1 MRNKQLIRSLMAGF
15 LLLANQ
21 VDAQMAAIDSL
32 KLIPANPTTNDVL
45 KVVCYTTFPY
55 GGCGINTTH
64 AELQGNSIFLSI
76 DYSMGMLTY
85 ICHSVDTIP
94 IDNPGAGT
102 FQLTTTITTNQ
113 QDVIED
119 SHSLTFQ
126 IDPYLGINEL
136 TAANFQAYPNPFD
149 NELKFKTSFPV
160 AKMELY
166 SMTGQQVYF
175 KETLFENPPVDLSH
189 LEKGIY
195 LVTLTDPNG
204 NSLTQRVI
212 KH

>member
-1 MRNKQLIRSLMAGF
+1 MAGF
-15 LLLANQ
+15 LLLTNQ
-21 VDAQMAAIDSL
+21 VDAQLAAIDSL
-32 KLIPANPTTNDVL
+32 KLIPANPTTNDAL

-55 GGCGINTTH
+55 GGCGINSTH

-76 DYSMGMLTY
+76 DYSMGVLTY

-102 FQLTTTITTNQ
+102 FQLTTTITTNE

-119 SHSLTFQ
+119 SHFLTFQ
-126 IDPYLGINEL
+126 IDPFLGINEP
-136 TAANFQAYPNPFD
+136 TPANFQAYPNPFD

-175 KETLFENPPVDLSH
+175 KETLFESPLVDLSH
-189 LEKGIY
+189 LEKGVY

>member
-1 MRNKQLIRSLMAGF
+1 MRNKQMIRSLMVGF

-21 VDAQMAAIDSL
+21 VDAQMAGIDSL
-32 KLIPANPTTNDVL
+32 KLIPVNPTANDAL
-45 KVVCYTTFPY
+45 KVICYTTFPY

-102 FQLTTTITTNQ
+102 FQLTTIITTNQ

-119 SHSLTFQ
+119 SHSMTFQ

-136 TAANFQAYPNPFD
+136 TPANFQAYPNPFD

-175 KETLFENPPVDLSH
+175 KETLFESPQVDLSH
-189 LEKGIY
+189 LENGVY

>member
-1 MRNKQLIRSLMAGF
+1 MKNNPITRSLIAGF

-21 VDAQMAAIDSL
+21 VDAQLAAIDSL
-32 KLIPANPTTNDVL
+32 KLIPANPTTNDAL

-55 GGCGINTTH
+55 GGCGVDNAH

-102 FQLTTTITTNQ
+102 FQLTTIITTNQ

-119 SHSLTFQ
+119 SHSMTFQ

-136 TAANFQAYPNPFD
+136 TPANFQAYPNPFD

-175 KETLFENPPVDLSH
+175 KETLFESPSVDLSH
-189 LEKGIY
+189 LEEGVY

-212 KH
+212 KQ